1 MKAGFNEWFISLH
14 RKCATICILS
24 VYFQLKRFDPVN
36 WPHKSWQGITIYAFS
51 YGLKLHTYIYDKSA
65 EDGLIFK
72 ASLFHNKQVG
82 SSVSPIKA
90 VLSTHNQLYYTS
102 CDHIQKP
109 MTQSCVPVLKIFG
122 HGINSVQPI
131 MLGLSSTNQVHSLLP
146 RYTCKGLTYLWS
158 TDLLDTRTFLNMKE
172 SIP

>member
-1 MKAGFNEWFISLH
+1 MIHITTQEVCNHLH
-14 RKCATICILS
+14 FECL
-24 VYFQLKRFDPVN
+24 
-36 WPHKSWQGITIYAFS
+36 FS
-51 YGLKLHTYIYDKSA
+51 AQKIWSGELTAQKLTRDNDLRLYYGLKLHTYIKDKSA

-72 ASLFHNKQVG
+72 DSLFHNKQVG

-109 MTQSCVPVLKIFG
+109 MTHPCVPVLKIFG
-122 HGINSVQPI
+122 HGIILIQPI

-146 RYTCKGLTYLWS
+146 RYICKGLTYLWS
-158 TDLLDTRTFLNMKE
+158 TDLLDIRTFLNMKE